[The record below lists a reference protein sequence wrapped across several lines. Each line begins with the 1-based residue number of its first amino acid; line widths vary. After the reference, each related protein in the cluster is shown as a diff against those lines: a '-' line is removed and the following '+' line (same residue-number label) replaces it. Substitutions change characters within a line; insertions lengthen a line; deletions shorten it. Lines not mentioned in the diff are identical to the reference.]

1 MPPGGAA
8 HRKCIGSVPGRR
20 FHMQP
25 LWRRAS
31 IPLEIL
37 GTTGLVCGGHEGAV
51 DMMDILMI
59 AIGSACFVAAIAYA
73 YACDRF

>member
-1 MPPGGAA
+1 
-8 HRKCIGSVPGRR
+8 
-20 FHMQP
+20 MQP